1 MTRFKIIGLALVAV
15 FAISAMVSASASAL
29 QWLIGG
35 KPVTKATAVSSSG
48 KLLLADLSAP
58 SGGTYIECTGT
69 DKGTVGPG
77 GMDEITAI
85 TASGCVFQSG
95 KNGACTAGDSVT
107 AEGLHLPWLTTL
119 ITVGSSIRDKT
130 TATKNPGWNVTC
142 TVAGIIKVEDECTS
156 STAQPLLSNVAAGVD
171 ATFEASETAS
181 CTQGTSSS
189 GMVIGTDLNESPSG
203 GTLSV
208 SAG

>member
-15 FAISAMVSASASAL
+15 FAISAMASASASAL

-35 KPVTKATAVSSSG
+35 KGITKATAITSSG

-77 GMDEITAI
+77 ATDEVTSITA
-85 TASGCVFQSG
+85 TKCSFQSG
-95 KNGACTAGDSVT
+95 KNGACTASDEVT
-107 AEGLHLPWLTTL
+107 AAALHLPWKTELVSVSGVT
-119 ITVGSSIRDKT
+119 RDKT
-130 TATKNPGWNVTC
+130 TATSNPGWDVTC
-142 TVAGIIKVEDECTS
+142 TVAGIIEVSDECTS
-156 STAQPLLSNVAAGVD
+156 ANVAPAISNVAGGVD

-181 CTQGTSSS
+181 CTKGTSSS
-189 GMVIGTDLNESPSG
+189 GMVIGPDLNESPSG